1 MIRLK
6 EVIIMMRGFGWYYG
20 NGFGG
25 FGIFGLISSI
35 LFWIV
40 IVLIIVAVI
49 RYLTGGHPEIQP
61 DNEPPPPKGEPPLE
75 ILKRRYAAGDINKK
89 QFEEMKKDILL

>member
-1 MIRLK
+1 
-6 EVIIMMRGFGWYYG
+6 MMRGFGWHYG

-49 RYLTGGHPEIQP
+49 RYLTGDHSGMQP
-61 DNEPPPPKGEPPLE
+61 DNEMPSPKGEPPLE
-75 ILKRRYAAGDINKK
+75 ILKRRYASGDINKK
-89 QFEEMKKDILL
+89 QFDEMKKDILP